1 MSFANRYN
9 KGGFFEIDTAGMQYV
24 SLQWIF
30 ANYGN
35 ATFVVRGMYINTKGN
50 YGATPAVITDGAVVN
65 LPEHLTDTV
74 RDIIHDTE
82 AVEDIKQGAVGF
94 TVREYVSKNPK
105 AKGKKCYTVNW
116 VDIVDGTQVQAVDLV
131 AEK

>member
-1 MSFANRYN
+1 MSFANRFN
-9 KGGFFEIDTAGMQYV
+9 KGGFFEI
-24 SLQWIF
+24 
-30 ANYGN
+30 
-35 ATFVVRGMYINTKGN
+35 
-50 YGATPAVITDGAVVN
+50 
-65 LPEHLTDTV
+65 DTV

-116 VDIVDGTQVQAVDLV
+116 VDIVDGTQVQAVDIV